1 MNNLIALP
9 NYSDD
14 FFDSQTSDMGRFSVI
29 ITGKTGVGKSYL
41 INALFNEKVAD
52 TGIGLPITQEM
63 TKFDSKIHP
72 LSIFDTKGI
81 ELGNYEEIVNQITDE
96 ISSRMEKKG
105 KMRPGELIHAV
116 WYCINSASS
125 RLEQLEINFIKRL
138 YLNAGV
144 HIYIILTQTT
154 SKKKADAFIS
164 SIESILYQNIGSK
177 WNEKVHIVKVL
188 AGDDETDAGVVKS
201 FGLDDLIRLNMDTL
215 PSSVRFLLATAQQ
228 HNKQIKHD
236 EAIRIT
242 ESYVKTNGIKGFL
255 MRIPIIGNI
264 YVAIEINQR
273 VDKLITKIC
282 ELYEIDIRKIKNEME
297 DGGILDGKVKEA
309 KKSLYAQYIPFLNT
323 FTKDDISENFFREL
337 GTIVSDVAEEA
348 WRAANEKDIRDAEVV
363 AKNFARNLQ
372 EKLIKSFGK

>member
-1 MNNLIALP
+1 MLNKNYRNGAEDVAEVASDAFEGVGEKLHDTAEDLRANERKRHQLTKELITVAEEHEQRLLAVEYKLPSIDFGLVDSLPSEKRAFLGGIIRSIMLP
-9 NYSDD
+9 NNECRRTADLIISRFGVEPLATIDND
-14 FFDSQTSDMGRFSVI
+14 QIGLLSQDVQRFCTYYLYLVLR
-29 ITGKTGVGKSYL
+29 KTDG
-41 INALFNEKVAD
+41 NAD
-52 TGIGLPITQEM
+52 TEA
-63 TKFDSKIHP
+63 
-72 LSIFDTKGI
+72 SINSVLDEFLISNK
-81 ELGNYEEIVNQITDE
+81 EKRQI
-96 ISSRMEKKG
+96 
-105 KMRPGELIHAV
+105 
-116 WYCINSASS
+116 INSASS
-125 RLEQLEINFIKRL
+125 RLEQLELNFIKRL

-177 WNEKVHIVKVL
+177 WNEKIHIVKVL

-264 YVAIEINQR
+264 YAAIEINQR

-282 ELYEIDIRKIKNEME
+282 ELYEIDTRKIKSEME
-297 DGGILDGKVKEA
+297 DGGSLDGKVKEA
-309 KKSLYAQYIPFLNT
+309 KKSLKP
-323 FTKDDISENFFREL
+323 
-337 GTIVSDVAEEA
+337 AE
-348 WRAANEKDIRDAEVV
+348 I
-363 AKNFARNLQ
+363 
-372 EKLIKSFGK
+372 